1 MIIKVIKGGNMADFK
16 MFCYQCSQTSQ
27 GKGCINYGVCGKS
40 PTLSRLQDN
49 LIFGLKGISAYL
61 YHASELGYRNSKL
74 EKFLVETLYST
85 LTNVN
90 FDTEKFIKLAL
101 DIGKINIETMKLLK
115 KAHIET
121 YGEPEP
127 VEVFTGTR
135 KGKGIIVTGHSLKV
149 LEEILK
155 QSKDKG
161 INVYT
166 HSELL
171 PAHGYPG
178 IRKYDNL
185 IGNLGKAWYDQKKL
199 FSEIPVCIVGSSNC
213 VLIPKDEYKDRIF
226 TTGIVGLPEVK
237 HITGYDFSEVIE
249 KAKTLPDLPEKNG
262 DTILT
267 TGFSLS
273 SILSSKEKIKELI
286 ENGKIRRVFVI
297 GGCDSPTNKNEY
309 FRKLVEILP
318 KDTIVIT
325 LACGK
330 FRFNDL
336 ALGDIEG
343 VPRLIDI
350 GQCNDAIVGIDII
363 SSLAELFNVK
373 DINDLPISYF
383 LMWMEQKAVAIL
395 WSLLYLGIK
404 GIRIGPIIPA
414 WINEEILKYLV
425 SEFNLKLVEEPE
437 KDLKEILK

>member
-1 MIIKVIKGGNMADFK
+1 MSDFR

-27 GKGCINYGVCGKS
+27 GKGCINYGVCGKN

-49 LIFGLKGISAYL
+49 LIFGIKGISAYL
-61 YHASELGYRNSKL
+61 YHASELGYRNKEL

-90 FDTEKFIKLAL
+90 FNEEKFLKLAL
-101 DIGKINIETMKLLK
+101 DIGKINIETMRLLK

-127 VEVFTGTR
+127 VEVYTGTK

-149 LEEILK
+149 LEDILK
-155 QSKDKG
+155 QAKKEN

-171 PAHGYPG
+171 PAHGYPKL
-178 IRKYDNL
+178 REYENL
-185 IGNLGKAWYDQKKL
+185 VGNLGKAWYDQRKL
-199 FSEIPVCIVGSSNC
+199 FSEIPACIVASSNC
-213 VLIPKDEYKDRIF
+213 VLIPKEEYKDRIF
-226 TTGIVGLPEVK
+226 TVGVVGLPEVK
-237 HITGYDFSEVIE
+237 HISGFDFSEVIE
-249 KAKTLPDLPEKNG
+249 KAKTLPDLPDKEG
-262 DTILT
+262 DIILN

-273 SILSSKEKIKELI
+273 SIFIFKDKIKNLI
-286 ENGKIRRVFVI
+286 ENGRIRRIFVI
-297 GGCDSPTNKNEY
+297 GGCDSPGEKNNY
-309 FRKLVEILP
+309 YRKFVEILP
-318 KDTIVIT
+318 KDTIIIT

-336 ALGDIEG
+336 QLGDIDG
-343 VPRLIDI
+343 IPRLIDI

-363 SSLAELFNVK
+363 TSLKELFGVS
-373 DINDLPISYF
+373 DINDLPVSYI

-404 GIRIGPIIPA
+404 GIRIGPILPA
-414 WINEEILKYLV
+414 WINEEILKILI
-425 SEFNLKLVEEPE
+425 SNFDLKLIKDPE
-437 KDLKEILK
+437 NDIKEILGG

>member
-1 MIIKVIKGGNMADFK
+1 MNDLR

-27 GKGCINYGVCGKS
+27 GKSCINYGVCGKS

-49 LIFGLKGISAYL
+49 LIFGIKGISAYL
-61 YHASELGYRNSKL
+61 YHANELGYRDENL
-74 EKFLVETLYST
+74 GKFLFETLYST

-90 FDTEKFIKLAL
+90 FDTERFIKLAL
-101 DIGKINIETMKLLK
+101 DVGKINIETMRLLK

-135 KGKGIIVTGHSLKV
+135 KGKSIIVTGHSLKV

-155 QSKDKG
+155 QAKTEN
-161 INVYT
+161 INIYT

-178 IRKYDNL
+178 IRKYENL
-185 IGNLGKAWYDQKKL
+185 IGNLGKAWYDQKEL
-199 FSEIPVCIVGSSNC
+199 FAEIPVCIVGSSNC
-213 VLIPKDEYKDRIF
+213 VLIPKKEYKDRIF

-237 HITGYDFSEVIE
+237 HITGYDFSEVIA
-249 KAKTLPDLPEKNG
+249 KAKALPDLQEKNG
-262 DTILT
+262 DLILT

-273 SILSSKEKIKELI
+273 SILTSKEKIKYLI
-286 ENGKIRRVFVI
+286 EKGKIKRIFIV
-297 GGCDSPTNKNEY
+297 GGCDSPSIKNEY
-309 FRKLVEILP
+309 FRELVKILP

-330 FRFNDL
+330 FRINDID
-336 ALGDIEG
+336 LGDIEG
-343 VPRLIDI
+343 IPRLIDI

-363 SSLAELFNVK
+363 TSFAELFNVK
-373 DINDLPISYF
+373 NINDLPISYF

-404 GIRIGPIIPA
+404 GIKIGPVLPA
-414 WINEEILKYLV
+414 WINEEILKYLIDEFDLSVV
-425 SEFNLKLVEEPE
+425 SEPE
-437 KDLKEILK
+437 KDLKGLL

>member
-1 MIIKVIKGGNMADFK
+1 MSDFK
-16 MFCYQCSQTSQ
+16 MFCYQCSQASL

-40 PTLSRLQDN
+40 PTLARLQDN
-49 LIFGLKGISAYL
+49 LIFGIKGISAYL
-61 YHASELGYRNSKL
+61 YHANELGYRDKNL
-74 EKFLVETLYST
+74 EKFLIETIYST

-90 FDTEKFIKLAL
+90 FDTERFLKLGL
-101 DIGKINIETMKLLK
+101 DVGKINIETMRLLK

-127 VEVFTGTR
+127 TEVFTGTKR
-135 KGKGIIVTGHSLKV
+135 GKGIIVTGHSLKV

-155 QSKDKG
+155 QTKDKN

-178 IRKYDNL
+178 LNKYENL
-185 IGNLGKAWYDQKKL
+185 VGNIGKAWYDQKTL
-199 FSEIPVCIVGSSNC
+199 FSEIPAVIVASSNC
-213 VLIPKDEYKDRIF
+213 VLIPKEEYKDRIF
-226 TTGIVGLPEVK
+226 TVGVVSLPGVK
-237 HITGYDFSEVIE
+237 HISEYDFSEVIE
-249 KAKTLPDLPEKNG
+249 KAKTLPELSDKEG
-262 DTILT
+262 DVVLN
-267 TGFSLS
+267 TGFSLN
-273 SILSSKEKIKELI
+273 SILLYKDKIKELV
-286 ENGKIRRVFVI
+286 EEGRIRRIFVV
-297 GGCDSPTNKNEY
+297 GGCDSPVEKNNY
-309 FRKLVEILP
+309 YRKFVEILP

-336 ALGDIEG
+336 QLGDIDG
-343 VPRLIDI
+343 IPRLIDI

-363 SSLAELFNVK
+363 NSLVDLFGVD
-373 DINDLPISYF
+373 DINDLPISYI

-404 GIRIGPIIPA
+404 NIRVGPILPG
-414 WINEEILKYLV
+414 WINEEILKVLV
-425 SEFNLKLVEEPE
+425 SNFNLKLIKEPE
-437 KDLKEILK
+437 SDIKEIIGG